1 MKANLRWVTVS
12 ASLVA
17 LLAGWTIACSAPAD
31 PNKSDLDLC
40 SAKDDDACSSKKKST
55 KKPASDD
62 NGNNGPSAAPEPA
75 PAPTG
80 DGGPPTSTAPPDA
93 GKPPPTTPQ
102 CVALNSCCGSLN
114 DFGDTLAC
122 IGVALAGNEP
132 SCGAALT
139 VCHAGGVG
147 IGGIFG
153 ESHPRCNA
161 LSKCCEQYSNS
172 GYSVTAADCR
182 EWVEIEDEPS
192 CKAQLED
199 YQSYGDCQ

>member
-1 MKANLRWVTVS
+1 MNANLRWVTVS
-12 ASLVA
+12 ASIVS
-17 LLAGWTIACSAPAD
+17 LLAAWTVACSAPAD
-31 PNKSDLDLC
+31 AGKSDLDLC
-40 SAKDDDACSSKKKST
+40 SAKDDSDTCRAKKKST
-55 KKPASDD
+55 KKPSSSDD
-62 NGNNGPSAAPEPA
+62 GNNGPSSSPA

-80 DGGPPTSTAPPDA
+80 DGGPPVGTAPPDA

-102 CVALNSCCGSLN
+102 CVALNTCCGTLN

-139 VCHAGGVG
+139 VCKAGGVG
-147 IGGIFG
+147 IGTIFG
-153 ESHPRCNA
+153 SSHPRCNA
-161 LSKCCEQYSNS
+161 LSKCCEEYANS